1 MVSTDRDLLLRL
13 VLALENIS
21 KSLEIKA
28 EIMDHRGNI
37 MKDVNEMDPK
47 FFEAA
52 ERVINT
58 PEERINIAHPNP
70 NINMITTRETKPNG
84 TIVQEITEVKE
95 SRNFV
100 FGTIKFETEKS
111 YLMVNAEG
119 LIKWVAK
126 SIVIDKKYKD
136 NVLIGLIVADNKKWI
151 IDEPWK
157 EDAYK

>member
-1 MVSTDRDLLLRL
+1 MGDHDLLERL
-13 VLALENIS
+13 VIAVENIA

-28 EIMDHRGNI
+28 VIVDHRGNI

-52 ERVINT
+52 KSV
-58 PEERINIAHPNP
+58 INIAHPNP

-157 EDAYK
+157 EDSYR